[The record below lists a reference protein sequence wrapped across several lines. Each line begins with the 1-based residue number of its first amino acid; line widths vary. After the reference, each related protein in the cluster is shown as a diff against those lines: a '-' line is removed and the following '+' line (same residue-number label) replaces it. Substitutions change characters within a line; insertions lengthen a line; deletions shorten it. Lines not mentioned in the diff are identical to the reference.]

1 MEDYELLPFSS
12 VCTMRSAVRPSQR
25 SGRVVCFHSPCSS
38 LSSEAE
44 RAKEFSPTSSLVP
57 MRQVGWMLGIGI
69 EGDAGDVEEGSFF
82 GDVSRVGDDA
92 PCLVDE
98 ESEVQV
104 TLRRQDV
111 QVGSIHFQR
120 LHRLFARR
128 GVAGRR

>member
-25 SGRVVCFHSPCSS
+25 SGRVVGYQ
-38 LSSEAE
+38 
-44 RAKEFSPTSSLVP
+44 LVGTDAP
-57 MRQVGWMLGIGI
+57 GCGRLGIGI

-120 LHRLFARR
+120 LHRLLHV
-128 GVAGRR
+128 GV

>member
-1 MEDYELLPFSS
+1 MLPFS
-12 VCTMRSAVRPSQR
+12 VQQLVER
-25 SGRVVCFHSPCSS
+25 GGE
-38 LSSEAE
+38 SEGIFAYQ
-44 RAKEFSPTSSLVP
+44 LVGTDAP
-57 MRQVGWMLGIGI
+57 GFGMLGIGI

-120 LHRLFARR
+120 LHRLLHV
-128 GVAGRR
+128 GV